1 MTDHSDLKWNNDEIA
16 GHLRSAVE
24 ALTPDVLS
32 RIDFTTPQEIY
43 AGPSKTARLYR
54 RMRTAAL
61 AAAACLALAVVSGG
75 VAGYQN
81 RRVDSVIGID
91 VNPSIELS
99 VNRRDKVLRAEA
111 LNADAR
117 EVLDNMDLENVDLDI
132 AVNALIGSM
141 VRHGYLDDL
150 DNAILVTV
158 ANKDTEKAAVL
169 RQDVVIDIEASLEEH
184 KVQAVVY
191 DQQALDKSEVQELAQ
206 EYGISYGKAYF
217 LWELIEE
224 NDLSHEEMEAFSG
237 MTMEEIAREIAERSY
252 SVRGGNEADAGA
264 REGGE
269 TGMESSFE
277 SRPSAAQTTREET
290 PEASSEGASQE
301 PGSAEEDTSAPAES
315 AAQTAATEPA
325 LTLPETTESFV
336 EDETGG
342 KRVRIDYVDFE
353 NGYLNVVFR
362 EKVKWKN
369 PTISVTDENG
379 QSYPARIEDTGPDSC
394 GISVKGLEGGRDYSF
409 TLGGVAVR
417 EGGATGSVRGYFDTP
432 DIADELLESQETEDD
447 GEDEDD
453 GGGRESGASREDGD
467 KGSGTDVSQAPPASS
482 GADTEDAARP
492 DATQGAEPEAGT
504 QEPSG
509 SDAPDRAPGESL

>member
-301 PGSAEEDTSAPAES
+301 PGSAAQDTSAPAES

>member
-54 RMRTAAL
+54 RMRTAAI

-117 EVLDNMDLENVDLDI
+117 QVLDNMDLENVDLDI

-290 PEASSEGASQE
+290 TEASSEGASQE
-301 PGSAEEDTSAPAES
+301 PGSAAEDTSAPAES

-467 KGSGTDVSQAPPASS
+467 KGSGTDVSQEPPASS

-492 DATQGAEPEAGT
+492 DAAQGAEPEAGT

-509 SDAPDRAPGESL
+509 SDAPDSAPGESL